1 MWFNT
6 AACDHPVTLPAPEP
20 LQPPR
25 GPNQS
30 HQTQGEQGL
39 WGRAS
44 PGAALGLYTN
54 TSLARSSVPST
65 LQGQDDAHP
74 VGSSMETFKKQKM
87 LYPAPVRPLWRL
99 EGAVGPAQHGG
110 EGGALPSGLQGLC
123 SRVSRQHGSGCNQ
136 RRKDTSAA
144 RNANMNQGPAVW
156 AG

>member
-99 EGAVGPAQHGG
+99 EGAVGPGTARGRGRSPPQCPCRDSAPGSVGSTALAATRGG
-110 EGGALPSGLQGLC
+110 KTLLQPEM
-123 SRVSRQHGSGCNQ
+123 R
-136 RRKDTSAA
+136 T
-144 RNANMNQGPAVW
+144 
-156 AG
+156 